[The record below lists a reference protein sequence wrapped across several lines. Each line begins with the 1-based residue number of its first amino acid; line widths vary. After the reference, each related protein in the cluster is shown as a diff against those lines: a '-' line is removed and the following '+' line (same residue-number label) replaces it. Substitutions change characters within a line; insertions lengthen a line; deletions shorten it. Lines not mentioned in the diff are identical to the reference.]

1 MGSLLIDAVLMVA
14 LVVTAVRS
22 GRMYRELKSLR
33 ESESGLAQ
41 ALAESERSLNKAC
54 EAVIALK
61 HDGLDT
67 MRRLEAE
74 SNRAA
79 EVGLRL
85 AGLVERAEFHPG
97 TSRRPAAP
105 APIQTDLAKAS

>member
-41 ALAESERSLNKAC
+41 ALAESERSLNKA
-54 EAVIALK
+54 VIALK

-85 AGLVERAEFHPG
+85 AGLVERAEFHTG